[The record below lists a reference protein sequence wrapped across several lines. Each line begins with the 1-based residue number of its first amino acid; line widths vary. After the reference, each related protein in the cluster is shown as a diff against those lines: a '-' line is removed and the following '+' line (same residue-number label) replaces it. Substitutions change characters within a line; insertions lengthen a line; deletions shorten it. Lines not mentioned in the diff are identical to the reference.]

1 VCACVYVL
9 QVKMSL
15 DRDVKSAVSDNRVAI
30 IQCVDL
36 CILSPYLCQK
46 RLLDPQ
52 DLEEV
57 FSRLKQKRVMESFID
72 SLHTKGPDSYS
83 RFAQCIRESASS
95 DRHLGHKYMT
105 SLIQGRAFTDNHTIC
120 LSAGYRERVLNC
132 MPDMVNG
139 INLPSLLPYMTKYEL
154 LTLQES
160 NDVTTL
166 TLFSILDTKGPT
178 AYFLFAK
185 CLHEETSHPRHR
197 ELYCLI
203 QEEADKLEGEQ
214 RTTKRKN
221 STNPTDKFSDLTP
234 PSPKRRVPE
243 GLKMGEH
250 LTGEE
255 YNQRRFCFESYYH
268 NGLWKK
274 VDEEAMKCKDS
285 KIPEI
290 QAIGL
295 LETALSW
302 IFRRNESNVLHLIGQ
317 ARSICQRIVNNNS
330 IFLQGRCEYL
340 LALLYRYLKDY
351 KKAKSHVSEARSIL
365 FGVQPGEDTSFA
377 FYCNGT
383 ITAEC
388 LASESSTHEVGKV
401 ECLFEQAIDHAKSCE
416 NMDILITHS
425 HLQLTQMYLGTTHT
439 QLQVTEDKGRIRRAR
454 DCIETLKRSYEHLDL
469 RCKSLFHLSQ
479 SDLHR
484 SSGEVHQAIESARQA
499 LYLASQGELPME
511 IEAAEI
517 RLRHLRF
524 CKTDHENPP
533 VV

>member
-95 DRHLGHKYMT
+95 DRHLGHKYIT

-197 ELYCLI
+197 ELCCLI

-221 STNPTDKFSDLTP
+221 STNPTDKFSDLSIPRPFSP
-234 PSPKRRVPE
+234 PLRD
-243 GLKMGEH
+243 
-250 LTGEE
+250 
-255 YNQRRFCFESYYH
+255 
-268 NGLWKK
+268 W
-274 VDEEAMKCKDS
+274 
-285 KIPEI
+285 
-290 QAIGL
+290 
-295 LETALSW
+295 
-302 IFRRNESNVLHLIGQ
+302 LIV
-317 ARSICQRIVNNNS
+317 SRIS
-330 IFLQGRCEYL
+330 
-340 LALLYRYLKDY
+340 
-351 KKAKSHVSEARSIL
+351 
-365 FGVQPGEDTSFA
+365 
-377 FYCNGT
+377 
-383 ITAEC
+383 
-388 LASESSTHEVGKV
+388 LASFHCSYHFLSS
-401 ECLFEQAIDHAKSCE
+401 CLWSF
-416 NMDILITHS
+416 
-425 HLQLTQMYLGTTHT
+425 
-439 QLQVTEDKGRIRRAR
+439 
-454 DCIETLKRSYEHLDL
+454 
-469 RCKSLFHLSQ
+469 
-479 SDLHR
+479 
-484 SSGEVHQAIESARQA
+484 
-499 LYLASQGELPME
+499 
-511 IEAAEI
+511 
-517 RLRHLRF
+517 
-524 CKTDHENPP
+524 
-533 VV
+533 